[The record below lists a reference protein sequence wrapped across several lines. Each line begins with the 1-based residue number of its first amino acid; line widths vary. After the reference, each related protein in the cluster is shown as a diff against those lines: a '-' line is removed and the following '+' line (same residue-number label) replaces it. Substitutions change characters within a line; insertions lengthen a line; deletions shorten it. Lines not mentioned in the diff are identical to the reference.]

1 MIKKFAS
8 WNGYPK
14 NIVNAII
21 KRVLSKETLINDAIR
36 NEKKNKIPNVFI
48 NIDYPGEK
56 GDHLLKKYFKKLGR
70 SANIKVN
77 FVCVILSRKYRF
89 FTNMKD
95 KLNKLSEYNVIYQF
109 PCPGCESSYIW
120 KTERTLFERTKEHV
134 TRANSAIKGHLDN
147 SLNVE
152 HLFSINNLILNEVNT
167 HKFRLNLAHQNTRII
182 DESNNWNVLL
192 FKGGYHTKEKCL
204 ILNND
209 VKAYGEMQLFWIQ
222 FSYNVYTNHVLIV
235 SFFCNMVLDYILHFI
250 ILV

>member
-1 MIKKFAS
+1 
-8 WNGYPK
+8 
-14 NIVNAII
+14 
-21 KRVLSKETLINDAIR
+21 
-36 NEKKNKIPNVFI
+36 
-48 NIDYPGEK
+48 
-56 GDHLLKKYFKKLGR
+56 
-70 SANIKVN
+70 
-77 FVCVILSRKYRF
+77 
-89 FTNMKD
+89 MKD

-192 FKGGYHTKEKCL
+192 FKEAYHIKENFA
-204 ILNND
+204 ILNNG
-209 VKAYGEMQLFWIQ
+209 VKASREMQLFWMQ

-235 SFFCNMVLDYILHFI
+235 SFCSNMFLDYIL
-250 ILV
+250 LVIKLV

>member
-109 PCPGCESSYIW
+109 PCPGCESSYI
-120 KTERTLFERTKEHV
+120 
-134 TRANSAIKGHLDN
+134 
-147 SLNVE
+147 
-152 HLFSINNLILNEVNT
+152 
-167 HKFRLNLAHQNTRII
+167 
-182 DESNNWNVLL
+182 
-192 FKGGYHTKEKCL
+192 
-204 ILNND
+204 
-209 VKAYGEMQLFWIQ
+209 
-222 FSYNVYTNHVLIV
+222 
-235 SFFCNMVLDYILHFI
+235 
-250 ILV
+250 